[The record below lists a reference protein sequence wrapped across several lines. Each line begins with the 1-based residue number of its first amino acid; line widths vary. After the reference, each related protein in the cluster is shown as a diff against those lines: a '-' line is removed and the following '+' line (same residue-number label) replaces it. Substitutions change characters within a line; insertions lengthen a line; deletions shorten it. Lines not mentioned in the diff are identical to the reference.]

1 MHPPEPQTKGE
12 RTREQ
17 VLERAA
23 ALFNQLG
30 YRAAPLSAIMEATGL
45 QKGGIYRHFESKE
58 QLNLEAFDFAVARMR
73 DRFKEAL
80 ADACSAP
87 DRLRAI
93 VRVYSRIPT
102 DPPVPGGCPILNASV
117 EADDAHPELL
127 ERAQEVMKGLE
138 TALRRILV
146 DGKKSREL
154 RGDVDVEGTIALF
167 IASLEGAVMLST
179 LHGNDRTMCQVTR
192 HLHKLIDGMALAAP
206 TETVR
211 APRASKTAPKAARAT
226 KPPGRRRPRSR

>member
-1 MHPPEPQTKGE
+1 MSQPEPQTKGE
-12 RTREQ
+12 RTRELL
-17 VLERAA
+17 LERAA
-23 ALFNQLG
+23 ALFNQRG

-58 QLNLEAFDFAVARMR
+58 QLNLEAFDFAVGRMR
-73 DRFKEAL
+73 DRFAEAL
-80 ADACSAP
+80 ADACGAP

-138 TALRRILV
+138 TAVRRILV
-146 DGKKSREL
+146 DGKKTREL

-167 IASLEGAVMLST
+167 ISSLEGAVMLSK
-179 LHGNDRTMCQVTR
+179 LHGNDRPMCQVTR
-192 HLHKLIDGMALAAP
+192 HLHKLIDGMALIPPAEP
-206 TETVR
+206 TRTPR
-211 APRASKTAPKAARAT
+211 APQAARST
-226 KPPGRRRPRSR
+226 KASRRRTPRGR

>member
-1 MHPPEPQTKGE
+1 MTQPEPQTKGE
-12 RTREQ
+12 RTRELL
-17 VLERAA
+17 LERAA
-23 ALFNQLG
+23 ALFNQHG

-58 QLNLEAFDFAVARMR
+58 QLNLEAFDFAVGRMR
-73 DRFKEAL
+73 DRFAEAL
-80 ADACSAP
+80 ADACNAP

-138 TALRRILV
+138 TAVRRILV
-146 DGKKSREL
+146 DGKRAREL

-167 IASLEGAVMLST
+167 ISSLEGAVMLSK
-179 LHGNDRTMCQVTR
+179 LHGNDRPMCQVTR
-192 HLHKLIDGMALAAP
+192 HLHKLIDGMALIPPAEP
-206 TETVR
+206 TRTPR
-211 APRASKTAPKAARAT
+211 APQATRSTKAS
-226 KPPGRRRPRSR
+226 RRRSPRGR

>member
-167 IASLEGAVMLST
+167 IASLEGAVMLSK